1 MDELKSI
8 IDRLPE
14 TPEAEKKLQEQM
26 EKNFKQRK
34 KAVNPKLEPIDEN
47 SEAFKAGMRAAQ
59 KSAEEQGS
67 KEKKSE

>member
-1 MDELKSI
+1 
-8 IDRLPE
+8 
-14 TPEAEKKLQEQM
+14 M